1 MKNWITYCFLLLL
14 FSGCDVNEDP
24 KLDSVEDR
32 ISAATKVL
40 NDALIAPSNGWRL
53 YYQPTNSS
61 GRFLMLLDFR
71 TDGTVRIQSDITAN
85 EGEFR
90 DQIIPYRIDSSLG
103 IELILETYGVF
114 HYLFELRQSSF
125 GAEFEFIFEDFEGDD
140 LIFKSKTD
148 AGDITQLRFEPAL
161 SSDESLISTESV
173 QFLEQGIFQRHNMGS
188 IGGFANYNLYL
199 SANNHTLSFVLELD
213 TRVALILGVST
224 GQDLPEI
231 ITNSSITSIN
241 QRLAYT
247 YQSGA
252 ISFDEAIEFTHES
265 VQYSINAIPLEDF
278 ELIDASFCDSQNY
291 SQRTFSS
298 TNAPNLG
305 SFTMSSSLFQ
315 SRNNFQSDGL
325 HSINHNFLYD
335 QEDKP
340 IADQVE
346 SILPNVVIFQ
356 WYQDYELS
364 SDSTINAIGFVTVD
378 ELNNAEFFLRGFDY
392 TQVGNYFE
400 ITFNG
405 FDIYSDENT
414 SEEKK
419 NELNEL
425 TDTIFAGG
433 AVYVM
438 ELLNIDGL
446 YEFYNPCNG
455 YKGFLL

>member
-188 IGGFANYNLYL
+188 IGGFANYNVYIP
-199 SANNHTLSFVLELD
+199 SNDHTLSFVLELD

-224 GQDLPEI
+224 GQDLFD
-231 ITNSSITSIN
+231 ITSNNSFTRINQELTYTYESSSIVFEEN
-241 QRLAYT
+241 V
-247 YQSGA
+247 
-252 ISFDEAIEFTHES
+252 EFSHENI
-265 VQYSINAIPLEDF
+265 QYSIHSIPLENF
-278 ELIDASFCDSQNY
+278 ELVDASFCDSQNY

-298 TNAPNLG
+298 TNAPILG

-315 SRNNFQSDGL
+315 SSNNFHSDRL
-325 HSINHNFLYD
+325 HSINHHFLYD
-335 QEDKP
+335 QDDNS
-340 IADQVE
+340 IADQIE

-364 SDSTINAIGFVTVD
+364 GDSTINAIGFVTVD
-378 ELNNAEFFLRGFDY
+378 ELNNVEFFLRGFDY
-392 TQVGNYFE
+392 TQVGNYIE

-405 FDIYSDENT
+405 LDIYSDESIT
-414 SEEKK
+414 DEKK
-419 NELNEL
+419 DELNEL
-425 TDTIFAGG
+425 TNTIFTGG

-438 ELLNIDGL
+438 ELLNLEGL
-446 YEFYNPCNG
+446 YEFYNPCNK